1 MSRPPSI
8 MKEAAAL
15 AEFAAQA
22 VATAAAGK
30 QIDEYTLAMIQK
42 HAGIVCGC
50 DPNDGYADAIAQI
63 EADEEAER
71 QREAESYRREDRL
84 SYRSMAGIQ

>member
-1 MSRPPSI
+1 MSRPPSTI
-8 MKEAAAL
+8 KAAAAL
-15 AEFAAQA
+15 AEFAAH
-22 VATAAAGK
+22 AAQTIASGK

-63 EADEEAER
+63 EADEEAEAE
-71 QREAESYRREDRL
+71 REHYEWKREQRL
-84 SYRSMAGIQ
+84 SWGGMVGMP

>member
-1 MSRPPSI
+1 MAKPPSI
-8 MKEAAAL
+8 MKQAAAL

-50 DPNDGYADAIAQI
+50 DPADCYADAIAEFDAED
-63 EADEEAER
+63 EATK
-71 QREAESYRREDRL
+71 RRESEEWEREQRL
-84 SYRSMAGIQ
+84 SYRSMIGVQ

>member
-84 SYRSMAGIQ
+84 SYRSLAGIQ